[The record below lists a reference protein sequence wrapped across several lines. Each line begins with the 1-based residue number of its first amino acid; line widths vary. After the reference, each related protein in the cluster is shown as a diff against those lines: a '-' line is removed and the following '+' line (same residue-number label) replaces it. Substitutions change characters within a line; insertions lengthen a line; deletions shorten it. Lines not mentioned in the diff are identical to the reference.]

1 MRLNKIFASR
11 AELVQWNTALL
22 KMARGVFTP
31 EILEMI
37 AEAEAENHERNVGR
51 RAA

>member
-1 MRLNKIFASR
+1 MRLNKIYATR

-22 KMARGVFTP
+22 KMARGFFEP

-37 AEAEAENHERNVGR
+37 AEAEAEDHQRDLCR